1 MLELLRQLETTHKEH
16 TMKKTLLPAA
26 LALAAPFAATAGL
39 LYETGNYAAQTNL
52 VLHLDGIRNAGALKA
67 HNSDAAT
74 WVDLVRGNSASFY
87 PITTT
92 TGTTGEI
99 GVSGWTD
106 DGYYF
111 NGLTYGQMSGTLS
124 LATSNITVQ
133 VVCDVDTDTAISRYN
148 ENKNTTLTWPHLIGT
163 STSGDLLNFFYDVKN
178 NLLKFKAKG
187 TCDAGL
193 SNWDGKFANNIID
206 KGQQTISDFSSTGDT
221 KAHKATALNAK
232 NITIGAASGSGNYPY
247 FQRSLVGTIKAV
259 RIYNRVLTAA
269 ELSANRVIDEARY
282 FGGIPTTNV
291 VVMTAV
297 AGAEGREAS
306 GAYAIDSEGYVFSAP
321 HGVVVNG
328 TYYKCTGYTLET
340 WDGSAWS
347 SAASI
352 RSRTY
357 AATDTSAKVRI
368 TWQWTA
374 GVKDSALDDAVFKLD
389 LRGDLNANSFIDRG
403 EAGNAIAFSGPSP
416 ADAVYGA
423 SSACSLTPENYS
435 YDTWGTLPS
444 IAATE
449 VVNPY
454 YSTASTENVLVLPQD
469 SQTVDGTTYWAYN
482 GLWLDGGAVPPGG
495 DGCATIYARFRWDGS
510 TTSPNLLVGNGWN
523 GTFNSANG
531 HSVYLDASG
540 NIGVVVSNEM
550 SKSSIAVPAD
560 TWCDLFVTTR
570 NEEVNGV
577 LKAVSEIYLCT
588 NRPSSKPLVIS
599 GSCTGGTAMH
609 WTPKNTGLTI
619 GNYLTRPERWTT
631 GDTSRMEH
639 PRSFKGII
647 ADVVIWDRALTE
659 AERIEVMAGHHGA
672 KWRIGAANGSSD
684 EFNDGTGDISIADPY
699 LPESLPWN
707 RMRKT
712 LDAASPTLTLK
723 SPLAAHEAGKPII
736 LTVSPIASGTAS
748 AAPASVSVNGTLAGT
763 LDLAT
768 GTRSLVI
775 PKSLWQRDGDGNVT
789 VALTRTDTL
798 GAVAIDA
805 IALSGS
811 WQSETADGAYSG
823 TGEKSAAPWAF
834 AGDCDTSHFTSS
846 TSVGNASTNYTFG
859 VWVPDGM
866 GEKCGWTFRTRI
878 ASRGNSYDHPEA
890 YAVLVNGATVAT
902 RAGKFTVGESF
913 TATIPEGVLHDGMNT
928 VQWVQTAPTR
938 AEQLAVEGKP
948 GVFQFYDYWAMTLV
962 PPPSAFVLTVR

>member
-1 MLELLRQLETTHKEH
+1 MLELVRQLETTHKER
-16 TMKKTLLPAA
+16 TMKKTLFPAVIA
-26 LALAAPFAATAGL
+26 LVAPFAATASL

-74 WVDLVRGNSASFY
+74 WVDLVRGDSASFY
-87 PITTT
+87 PITST

-133 VVCDVDTDTAISRYN
+133 VVCDVDTDTAISRYSG
-148 ENKNTTLTWPHLIGT
+148 NTTLTWPHLIGT

-178 NLLKFKAKG
+178 KLLKFKAKG

-206 KGQQTISDFSSTGDT
+206 KGQQTISDFSSTGST
-221 KAHKATALNAK
+221 KAHTATALNAK
-232 NITIGAASGSGNYPY
+232 NITIGAASGGGNYAY

-291 VVMTAV
+291 VVATAV

-306 GAYAIDSEGYVFSAP
+306 GTYAIDSEGYVFSAP

-374 GVKDSALDDAVFKLD
+374 GVKDSALDDATFILD
-389 LRGDLNANSFIDRG
+389 LRGGANVAGGSGVSKPGDLGSALD
-403 EAGNAIAFSGPSP
+403 FS
-416 ADAVYGA
+416 
-423 SSACSLTPENYS
+423 SSAADKVTCWYGDARGAIIYT
-435 YDTWGTLPS
+435 
-444 IAATE
+444 
-449 VVNPY
+449 
-454 YSTASTENVLVLPQD
+454 STALTAPTQVSTVVTNPLYSSSHEAYALTFYQD
-469 SQTVDGTTYWAYN
+469 NTSSDGTK
-482 GLWLDGGAVPPGG
+482 
-495 DGCATIYARFRWDGS
+495 
-510 TTSPNLLVGNGWN
+510 
-523 GTFNSANG
+523 SANT
-531 HSVYLDASG
+531 
-540 NIGVVVSNEM
+540 GVVVSNAASHASTQTFYVRFRWEGVATATTATPCYIFQNGTATSGWVDTGTALYIDGVSVSGTTTNACLGYRGATASGKFTGCTVTAGVWTDAFITFAQNSGNTAYTVTISSCATPSSGKPWLLTGSGTQ
-550 SKSSIAVPAD
+550 SKALSFDSPNIALGLYHNSSAQVG
-560 TWCDLFVTTR
+560 TTR
-570 NEEVNGV
+570 GFRG
-577 LKAVSEIYLCT
+577 A
-588 NRPSSKPLVIS
+588 
-599 GSCTGGTAMH
+599 
-609 WTPKNTGLTI
+609 
-619 GNYLTRPERWTT
+619 
-631 GDTSRMEH
+631 
-639 PRSFKGII
+639 I
-647 ADVVIWDRALTE
+647 AEFMVWDRALTD
-659 AERIEVMAGHHGA
+659 AEKYEVMAGQHGA
-672 KWRIGAANGSSD
+672 KWTIGAANGSSD

-723 SPLAAHEAGKPII
+723 SPLAAYEAGKPMI

-748 AAPASVSVNGTLAGT
+748 TAPASVSVNGTLAGT

-768 GTRSLVI
+768 GTQSLVI
-775 PKSLWQRDGDGNVT
+775 PKNLWKRDGDGNVT
-789 VALTRTDTL
+789 VTITRTDTL
-798 GAVAIDA
+798 GAVTIDA

-866 GEKCGWTFRTRI
+866 GEKCGWTFSTRI

-890 YAVLVNGATVAT
+890 YAFLVNGATVAT

-938 AEQLAVEGKP
+938 AEQQAVEGTP
-948 GVFQFYDYWAMTLV
+948 GVYQFYDYWAMTLV
-962 PPPSAFVLTVR
+962 PPPTAFVLTVR